1 MSWNAKIID
10 IFLSSPSDVHPERTL
25 VKSVVQEWN
34 QRRGRDCGCIF
45 TLLTWEDS
53 VTSELENDGQGSIN
67 SQIGDHYDVI
77 LGLMWGRFGSPTAR
91 EQSGTFEEFKR
102 ALNRKRDGGAVRI
115 SFYFKN
121 SDIPL
126 NQIDPDQLKKVREF
140 KSLFQSEGGLT
151 REFHSDNELRSQI
164 NLLLEQI
171 SKDKDLYISSEISE
185 SNPKDIHAKRTDPDG
200 DNGPTENDQAQ
211 VGELGMLDITERMQ
225 ELANEFTSA
234 MQQWADQT
242 NALGAAATKGSEEL
256 ESLARFGQP
265 SASEVRKIVDRVT
278 ISLEDN
284 AKYTEEHSPE
294 VIRLMNEITYLNE
307 SRVPLIEDFQY
318 SDEDFF
324 SEISALSSLA
334 EAIDSTS
341 TETQSLLNT
350 IEQLPRM
357 TKRFNDARRRVISSQ
372 APYVAELRRSLSAI
386 ERVIELFREAAS
398 RN

>member
-1 MSWNAKIID
+1 
-10 IFLSSPSDVHPERTL
+10 
-25 VKSVVQEWN
+25 
-34 QRRGRDCGCIF
+34 
-45 TLLTWEDS
+45 
-53 VTSELENDGQGSIN
+53 
-67 SQIGDHYDVI
+67 
-77 LGLMWGRFGSPTAR
+77 
-91 EQSGTFEEFKR
+91 
-102 ALNRKRDGGAVRI
+102 
-115 SFYFKN
+115 
-121 SDIPL
+121 
-126 NQIDPDQLKKVREF
+126 
-140 KSLFQSEGGLT
+140 
-151 REFHSDNELRSQI
+151 
-164 NLLLEQI
+164 
-171 SKDKDLYISSEISE
+171 
-185 SNPKDIHAKRTDPDG
+185 
-200 DNGPTENDQAQ
+200 
-211 VGELGMLDITERMQ
+211 
-225 ELANEFTSA
+225 

-294 VIRLMNEITYLNE
+294 VIKLMNEITYLNE

-334 EAIDSTS
+334 EAIYSTS